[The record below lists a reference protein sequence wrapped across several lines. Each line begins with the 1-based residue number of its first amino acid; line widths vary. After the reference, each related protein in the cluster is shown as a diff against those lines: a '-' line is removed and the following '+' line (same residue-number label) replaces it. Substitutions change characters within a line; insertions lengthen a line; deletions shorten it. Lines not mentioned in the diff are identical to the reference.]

1 MELCLEYGCTSVNK
15 FGEELCGDNVASTVD
30 GDYTTLVLA
39 DGLGSGV
46 KANILSTL
54 TSKILCTMA
63 ANGIDIDECVETLI
77 QTLPVC
83 HVRGVAYS
91 TFSLIRA
98 NNEGRGFLYEFD
110 NPQAIYYHKG
120 KCTDF
125 QREKLEICGKTVY
138 KSELNL
144 EENDVIMVMSD
155 GTVHAGIGQILNFG
169 WERKQI
175 MEHLDRSLKPT
186 MSARAMACVLTAACN
201 DLYLD
206 KPGDDT
212 TVAAVKIRRR
222 LNVSIMVG
230 PPVDKEKDNFYV
242 ERFMEGAD
250 KTIVCGGTSS
260 QIVARYLNKP
270 LRTSFDF
277 PDKDVPPIGFIEGVD
292 LTTEGVLTLR
302 RLLDL
307 SEKYLSLNDL
317 TPKTFTKQDGASL
330 LANILFEEA
339 THIKFFVGQ
348 SVNVAHQGLPIDIT
362 MKMKLVEKLA
372 ENMRSMG
379 KIVTLN
385 YD

>member
-15 FGEELCGDNVASTVD
+15 YGEELCGDNVVSIVD

-83 HVRGVAYS
+83 QVRAVAYS
-91 TFSLIRA
+91 TFSLIHA
-98 NNEGRGFLYEFD
+98 NNEGQGFLYEFD
-110 NPQAIYYHKG
+110 NPQAIYYHRG
-120 KCTDF
+120 KCSDF
-125 QREKLEICGKTVY
+125 EREKLEICGKIVY

-175 MEHLDRSLKPT
+175 MEYLDRNIKPT
-186 MSARAMACVLTAACN
+186 MSARAMACLLTSACN

-212 TVAAVKIRRR
+212 TVAAVKIRPR

-242 ERFMEGAD
+242 QRFMEGAD
-250 KTIVCGGTSS
+250 KTVVCGGTSS

-302 RLLDL
+302 RLLEL
-307 SEKYLSLNDL
+307 SEKYISINDL

-330 LANILFEEA
+330 LANVLFEEA

-362 MKMKLVEKLA
+362 MKLKLVEKLA
-372 ENMRSMG
+372 SNMRAMG